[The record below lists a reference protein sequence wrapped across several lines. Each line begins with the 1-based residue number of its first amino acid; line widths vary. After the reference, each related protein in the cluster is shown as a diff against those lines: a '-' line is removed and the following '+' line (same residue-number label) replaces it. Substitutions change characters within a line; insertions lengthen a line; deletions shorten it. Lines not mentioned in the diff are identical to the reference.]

1 MGVVSKD
8 ALLRADKVVFV
19 SEEGAEEGVMLVVIV
34 VILNVVYSVLNVNG
48 GLLDGLDVVD
58 VVEDS
63 RRDGSITSSRHVTAI
78 PLSVGVTAC
87 HVTMDSAVK
96 QLKVPELRRILADAG
111 VAASPRAKK
120 DALVNAVINDKNAL
134 ELFSTRHCQPPDPTT
149 VPDAPAPAPPT
160 PPASTA
166 QSIENTADSE
176 LEKRKA
182 RAARFG
188 IPLVNPL
195 PDVSTCF
202 LYLCPVS
209 LIFV

>member
-1 MGVVSKD
+1 
-8 ALLRADKVVFV
+8 
-19 SEEGAEEGVMLVVIV
+19 
-34 VILNVVYSVLNVNG
+34 
-48 GLLDGLDVVD
+48 
-58 VVEDS
+58 
-63 RRDGSITSSRHVTAI
+63 
-78 PLSVGVTAC
+78 
-87 HVTMDSAVK
+87 MDNAVK

-149 VPDAPAPAPPT
+149 VPDAPAPAPLT

-166 QSIENTADSE
+166 QSVENTADSE
-176 LEKRKA
+176 LDKRKA

-188 IPLVNPL
+188 IPLVNPF

-202 LYLCPVS
+202 LCLCFVS
-209 LIFV
+209 LTFVQDEDKLKARAKRFGLDNDQVRSAAEQIDPEELEKRKKRRERFCAKASVSFCVSSLITS